1 MKVAI
6 VGATGAVGTEFLTLL
21 EERSFPVTSLR
32 AFASP
37 RSAGRTVSYAGQ
49 EVVVEP
55 LPEDGNLGADVVF
68 SSAGGSVSL
77 AGAWRWVEHGA
88 AVVDNTSAWRMDE
101 RVPLVVPEVNPE
113 ALEGHQ
119 GVIANPNCSTII
131 ALMALA
137 PLHRAFGLKRAVVA
151 TYQAVSGAGL
161 WGIEELRRQ
170 TAAALAGEPVQPEKF
185 KHQIAFNV
193 FSHDS
198 AVGDDGYNAEERKL
212 LLESRKILGLPD
224 LAVSATCVRVPVY
237 RAHSEAI
244 HASFERPVTADAARE
259 VLAASPGVRVVDD
272 RDGNT
277 FPMPLDAAGRDDT
290 LVGRLREDTA
300 LPNGLALFVSGD
312 QIRKGAALNAV
323 QIAETLFGV
332 VPATAKRAENASP
345 VAV

>member
-277 FPMPLDAAGRDDT
+277 FPMPLDAAGKDDT